1 MIRLA
6 APVGRTR
13 WPGSSGRRA
22 VGVHEVQAWRT
33 DIPSSSGAIAAI
45 EAQLPA
51 AERDHAAAMRNPAAR
66 SRYVAGRAL
75 LRTVRGQLA
84 DADALNLNLSHSASI
99 ALLAVGR
106 ERRVGVDVE
115 RLRPHLD
122 VAGVAR
128 LALSAEEAATVAAQP
143 DPESERATF
152 FACWVRKE
160 AYLKARG
167 EGLPGRLRGWS
178 VVPAGRG
185 LYAPLWPG
193 DPETSRRWQI
203 RSLALGD
210 GYAGAIAYEGE
221 AELSCFHLEPC
232 TTAPWGAAELANS
245 HYLDDE
251 RRLHLL
257 L

>member
-1 MIRLA
+1 MTQPA
-6 APVGRTR
+6 APAGKIR
-13 WPGSSGRRA
+13 WLGSPGLLA
-22 VGVHEVQAWRT
+22 VGVDEIQAWRT
-33 DIPSSSGAIAAI
+33 DIPSSIAAIEAI

-51 AERDHAAAMRNPAAR
+51 AERDHAAAMRNPGAR

-75 LRTVRGQLA
+75 LGTVLARLA
-84 DADALNLNLSHSASI
+84 DAGDALNFNLAHSASI
-99 ALLAVGR
+99 VLLAIGR

-128 LALSAEEAATVAAQP
+128 LALSAAEAATVAAQP
-143 DPESERATF
+143 DPTSERAAF
-152 FACWVRKE
+152 FSCWVRKE

-178 VVPAGRG
+178 VLPAGRG
-185 LYAPLWPG
+185 LHMPLRPG
-193 DPETSRRWQI
+193 DPETSRWRI

-221 AELSCFHLEPC
+221 ATLRCFQLEP
-232 TTAPWGAAELANS
+232 ARAGSWGAAELANS
-245 HYLDDE
+245 HYLDED
-251 RRLHLL
+251 RRLRLL
-257 L
+257 F